1 MTVTSKLGLL
11 PVMLGWLPPESST
24 GSTTIQSLDQA
35 ICCIEECDGGMTSMG
50 RPIRKDDKSSVKPEI
65 LPPDRAGE
73 QFRRGESTIRI
84 SLSMG
89 RGPNARSAP
98 SGAFAII
105 IMVLVIGVLVAA
117 TLTLL
122 LGIFLIWVPVLV
134 VLTAGLLLAS
144 RIRGYFRGRR

>member
-1 MTVTSKLGLL
+1 
-11 PVMLGWLPPESST
+11 
-24 GSTTIQSLDQA
+24 
-35 ICCIEECDGGMTSMG
+35 
-50 RPIRKDDKSSVKPEI
+50 
-65 LPPDRAGE
+65 
-73 QFRRGESTIRI
+73 
-84 SLSMG
+84 MG

>member
-1 MTVTSKLGLL
+1 
-11 PVMLGWLPPESST
+11 
-24 GSTTIQSLDQA
+24 
-35 ICCIEECDGGMTSMG
+35 MG

-89 RGPNARSAP
+89 RGLNARSAP